1 MQKEKKEK
9 NFIKKPI
16 YEGGAK
22 AMKAFI
28 AKHLKY
34 PPEALAQKTEGTV
47 YLKYSIDHKGK
58 VVDTQVI
65 SGIGHGCDEEA
76 ERLVKKLE
84 FKVPKN
90 RGVKV
95 LFHKNIQIHFHLP
108 KVAPKQT
115 TTQLQYTLIPQ
126 KTTKQDQSKQNDKGG
141 SYSYTITY

>member
-58 VVDTQVI
+58 VIDTQVI

-76 ERLVKKLE
+76 KRLVGKLE

-115 TTQLQYTLIPQ
+115 TTQLQYTLIPK

-141 SYSYTITY
+141 SYSYTIAY

>member
-108 KVAPKQT
+108 KAAPKQT
-115 TTQLQYTLIPQ
+115 TTQLQYTLIPK